1 VHPLDRSRPS
11 PQGGVDPIAASEP
24 ANAVTPSRQDDN
36 EHGGKEQDEHRR
48 ARQNIAV
55 LALLVVLL
63 SLGLWLFAELRA
75 YLKIEA
81 CIEAGYRNCGA
92 QEK

>member
-1 VHPLDRSRPS
+1 
-11 PQGGVDPIAASEP
+11 
-24 ANAVTPSRQDDN
+24 VTPSGQYDKQQN
-36 EHGGKEQDEHRR
+36 AEEQIGKQQDEHRR
-48 ARQNIAV
+48 TRQNVVV

-81 CIEAGYRNCGA
+81 CIEAGYRNCGT

>member
-1 VHPLDRSRPS
+1 M
-11 PQGGVDPIAASEP
+11 
-24 ANAVTPSRQDDN
+24 TPSRQDD
-36 EHGGKEQDEHRR
+36 KEQDRPGQDEHRR
-48 ARQNIAV
+48 TRQNIAV

>member
-1 VHPLDRSRPS
+1 M
-11 PQGGVDPIAASEP
+11 
-24 ANAVTPSRQDDN
+24 TPSRQDDQEPN
-36 EHGGKEQDEHRR
+36 GPGQDEHRR
-48 ARQNIAV
+48 TRQNIAV

-63 SLGLWLFAELRA
+63 SLGLWLFTELRA

-81 CIEAGYRNCGA
+81 CIEAGYRNCGT

>member
-1 VHPLDRSRPS
+1 
-11 PQGGVDPIAASEP
+11 
-24 ANAVTPSRQDDN
+24 VTPSRRDDT
-36 EHGGKEQDEHRR
+36 EHNGKEQDEHRR

>member
-1 VHPLDRSRPS
+1 LFSFPQMS
-11 PQGGVDPIAASEP
+11 PRTP
-24 ANAVTPSRQDDN
+24 VTPSRQDDN
-36 EHGGKEQDEHRR
+36 EHNGKEQDEHRR

-81 CIEAGYRNCGA
+81 CIEAGYRDCG
-92 QEK
+92 EKEK

>member
-1 VHPLDRSRPS
+1 MDRRQPRPS
-11 PQGGVDPIAASEP
+11 RQGGVGPIAAREP

-36 EHGGKEQDEHRR
+36 GHSGKEQDEHRR

-81 CIEAGYRNCGA
+81 CIEAGYRNCG

>member
-1 VHPLDRSRPS
+1 M
-11 PQGGVDPIAASEP
+11 
-24 ANAVTPSRQDDN
+24 TPSRQDDQEQN
-36 EHGGKEQDEHRR
+36 GQGQDEHRR
-48 ARQNIAV
+48 TRQNIAV

>member
-1 VHPLDRSRPS
+1 MARRRWSNPGKRATER
-11 PQGGVDPIAASEP
+11 
-24 ANAVTPSRQDDN
+24 VTPSRQDD
-36 EHGGKEQDEHRR
+36 KEQNGQSQDEHRR
-48 ARQNIAV
+48 TRQNIAV

-81 CIEAGYRNCGA
+81 CIEAGYRNCGT

>member
-1 VHPLDRSRPS
+1 M
-11 PQGGVDPIAASEP
+11 
-24 ANAVTPSRQDDN
+24 TPSRQDDN
-36 EHGGKEQDEHRR
+36 LRDDKQHDERR
-48 ARQNIAV
+48 TARQNIAV
-55 LALLVVLL
+55 LAVLVVLL
-63 SLGLWLFAELRA
+63 SLGLWLFTELRA

>member
-1 VHPLDRSRPS
+1 
-11 PQGGVDPIAASEP
+11 
-24 ANAVTPSRQDDN
+24 VTDSRQDDN
-36 EHGGKEQDEHRR
+36 ERNGKGQDDHRR
-48 ARQNIAV
+48 TRQNIAV
-55 LALLVVLL
+55 LAVLAVLL
-63 SLGLWLFAELRA
+63 SLGLWLFAEIRA